1 MQLCLKALVPLLILT
16 GMPSLS
22 LQADNPEQWSKYPF
36 DSHHPAWYALELSI
50 FLGSCCAGALGGLL
64 SKGRYRALAIGL
76 ALLSLLTTFFEQFP
90 LNSSTMTLLIWA
102 LGPCGGVVAG
112 VTCVRL
118 RVCRT

>member
-1 MQLCLKALVPLLILT
+1 
-16 GMPSLS
+16 MPSLS